1 MRRTISI
8 LTVLALAL
16 ALALAVAACGS
27 GGSDKATAEPAPS
40 PSVSAEELVQQSL
53 EATSKEKS
61 ASFTANVA
69 LKMEGDTS
77 KMDATTQA
85 MLGQGLS
92 VHVAGKSSES
102 PTALDMTMSLGIA
115 GQTLEFAMMAQGDKA
130 WVQYQG
136 KWYVIDQKTIK
147 GLSGQASPSAAPT
160 DQLKSLGLDAA
171 DLGATF
177 DYVGAEDL
185 GGAQVYHVKAA
196 VDPEKM
202 AASLLKALKDP
213 AIAEQL
219 GQNSTGK
226 ELEKQLQSNE
236 KQLQQLQKSLKSA
249 TADFWIGADDML
261 MRKAT
266 AAAALDMTGQTG
278 SDLQGVGAVNL
289 TAAVTLADFGEP
301 VTVTPPA
308 DALPFDQLM
317 NSLFGGMFGGMM
329 NGGSSL
335 SL

>member
-8 LTVLALAL
+8 LTVLALVL
-16 ALALAVAACGS
+16 ALALVVAACGS
-27 GGSDKATAEPAPS
+27 GGSDKAASEPAPS
-40 PSVSAEELVQQSL
+40 PTISAQELVQQSL

-61 ASFTANVA
+61 ASFTADVA
-69 LKMEGDTS
+69 LKMQGDTS

-136 KWYVIDQKTIK
+136 KWYEVDQKTLK
-147 GLSGQASPSAAPT
+147 GMGGQASPSAAPSE
-160 DQLKSLGLDAA
+160 QLKSLGLDPA
-171 DLGATF
+171 DLGATYE
-177 DYVGAEDL
+177 YVGAQDL
-185 GGAQVYHVKAA
+185 NGTQVYHVKAA
-196 VDPEKM
+196 VDPQKV
-202 AASLLKALKDP
+202 ADALLKAASDP
-213 AIAEQL
+213 AVLDQL

-226 ELEKQLQSNE
+226 QLEKSLQSNE
-236 KQLQQLQKSLKSA
+236 KQLRQLRKSLKSA

-266 AAAALDMTGQTG
+266 AAVAMDMTGQTG
-278 SDLQGVGAVNL
+278 SQGVGAVDL
-289 TAAVTLADFGEP
+289 TAALTLADFGEP

-308 DALPFDQLM
+308 DALPFSQLM